1 MRNVL
6 WRAPRATMRTV
17 AAVAATAVA
26 LPLSMAT
33 GAAAFAAAPG
43 ASLSSVQPAA
53 SVAAAPEAA
62 AAPFDALI
70 FSKTAGFRHDAIPA
84 GITAIEKLGT
94 ENGFTVD
101 VTEDAADFNDANLA
115 QYEVVIWLSTT
126 GDVLNTEQ
134 QASFERYIANGGGY
148 AGVHAASD
156 TEYDWPW
163 YGGLVGAYFSGHPQN
178 QDATIKV
185 EDGVHPSTA
194 HLPSRWDRHDEW
206 YNFRTSPRDKV
217 HVLASLDE
225 TSYDA
230 GSAKMGSDHPIAWCQ
245 TYEGG
250 RSWYTGGG
258 HTQASY
264 TEPNFVEHLLG
275 GIQTAA
281 GVVDSDC
288 NATQSASFERVALDE
303 DTSNP
308 MMLDVAPDGTVF
320 YAERDGRVR
329 RIDHDA
335 NVTSTALALNVTQAN
350 EDGLLGL
357 VLDPDFAANGWLYA
371 YWSPANVGS
380 DGPHNRISRFTYDTA
395 S

>member
-17 AAVAATAVA
+17 AAVAAAAVA

-33 GAAAFAAAPG
+33 GAAAFAATPG
-43 ASLSSVQPAA
+43 AAQSATPSVVVPQ
-53 SVAAAPEAA
+53 EAA

-84 GITAIEKLGT
+84 GIAAIEKLGT

-101 VTEDAADFNDANLA
+101 VTEDAAAFNDENLA

-156 TEYDWPW
+156 TEYDWSW

-194 HLPSRWDRHDEW
+194 HLPSRWDRYDEW
-206 YNFRTSPRDKV
+206 YNFRTSPRDTV

-245 TYEGG
+245 DLRG
-250 RSWYTGGG
+250 R
-258 HTQASY
+258 
-264 TEPNFVEHLLG
+264 PLLVHRRRAHPG
-275 GIQTAA
+275 QLHRAGIRRAPA
-281 GVVDSDC
+281 G
-288 NATQSASFERVALDE
+288 RH
-303 DTSNP
+303 
-308 MMLDVAPDGTVF
+308 PDRRGRRRLRLQRD
-320 YAERDGRVR
+320 AERELRACRARRGHAQPDDARRRTGR
-329 RIDHDA
+329 H
-335 NVTSTALALNVTQAN
+335 
-350 EDGLLGL
+350 GLLRR
-357 VLDPDFAANGWLYA
+357 A
-371 YWSPANVGS
+371 
-380 DGPHNRISRFTYDTA
+380 
-395 S
+395 